1 MVDALRNFHVQL
13 ICRHLVLPG
22 GSVKPGRGT
31 AQDHLHSQFILVPFS
46 CRIAVRTVRGQQ
58 GGLELDATELGAA
71 IRDRRLAKKMSL
83 AQVAERAGVST
94 SFVSQ
99 VERGVANPTLSS
111 LKSLVEA
118 VGSSV
123 GTLLEGG
130 AWSSENGFSEKG
142 VAVLRAGKRRRIV
155 YPGSTIANEL
165 LSPNLQRKMEIIW
178 VEASPGASS
187 GGHPHKHE
195 GEECGIVISGEMK
208 FVVGDD
214 ECVLGPRD
222 AIYFPSHLP
231 HSWECVGADDLIAIW
246 IITPPTF

>member
-1 MVDALRNFHVQL
+1 
-13 ICRHLVLPG
+13 
-22 GSVKPGRGT
+22 
-31 AQDHLHSQFILVPFS
+31 
-46 CRIAVRTVRGQQ
+46 
-58 GGLELDATELGAA
+58 
-71 IRDRRLAKKMSL
+71 MSL

-123 GTLLEGG
+123 GKLLEGG
-130 AWSSENGFSEKG
+130 DWANENGGVSDQG
-142 VAVLRAGKRRRIV
+142 VAILRAGQRRRVV

-165 LSPNLQRKMEIIW
+165 LSPDLQRKMEIIW
-178 VEASPGASS
+178 VEAAPGASS

-195 GEECGIVISGEMK
+195 GEECGIVIAGEMK
-208 FVVGDD
+208 FVVGDQ
-214 ECVLGPRD
+214 ECVLSARD
-222 AIYFPSHLP
+222 SIYFPSHLP
-231 HSWECVGADDLIAIW
+231 HKWESVGTEDLVAIW

>member
-1 MVDALRNFHVQL
+1 
-13 ICRHLVLPG
+13 
-22 GSVKPGRGT
+22 
-31 AQDHLHSQFILVPFS
+31 
-46 CRIAVRTVRGQQ
+46 
-58 GGLELDATELGAA
+58 
-71 IRDRRLAKKMSL
+71 MSL

-111 LKSLVEA
+111 LKALVEA

-123 GTLLEGG
+123 GALLVGG
-130 AWSSENGFSEKG
+130 AWTNESRFVEQG

-165 LSPNLQRKMEIIW
+165 LSPDLQRRMEIIW
-178 VEASPGASS
+178 VEAEPGASS
-187 GGHPHKHE
+187 GGHPHKHD
-195 GEECGIVISGEMK
+195 GEECGIVISGQMR
-208 FVVGDD
+208 FLVGDE

-231 HSWECVGADDLIAIW
+231 HSWESVGTEDLVAIW

>member
-1 MVDALRNFHVQL
+1 
-13 ICRHLVLPG
+13 
-22 GSVKPGRGT
+22 
-31 AQDHLHSQFILVPFS
+31 
-46 CRIAVRTVRGQQ
+46 
-58 GGLELDATELGAA
+58 
-71 IRDRRLAKKMSL
+71 MSL

-111 LKSLVEA
+111 LKALVEA

-123 GTLLEGG
+123 GALLVGG
-130 AWSSENGFSEKG
+130 TWADDGRFADQG
-142 VAVLRAGKRRRIV
+142 VAILRAGMRRRIV

-165 LSPNLQRKMEIIW
+165 LSPDLQRRMEIIW
-178 VEASPGASS
+178 VEAQPGASS
-187 GGHPHKHE
+187 GGHPHQHD
-195 GEECGIVISGEMK
+195 GEECGIVIAGEMK
-208 FVVGDD
+208 FLVGDD

-231 HSWECVGADDLIAIW
+231 HSWESVGAEGLVAIW